1 MILSFAISV
10 CARSPQ
16 EFLTFGHMS
25 FIDIII
31 GIPLLWALYRGFT
44 KGLIIEIASFV
55 GFWIGIWGSIH
66 FSNYLVPVLKEH
78 FHIEASYLPIAA
90 FFLMFLLIML
100 LIYLLA
106 KLIQKAVEGM
116 ALGIFNKLGGAVF
129 SVLKYSL
136 IISVV
141 IFILENIQKH
151 DTILSSEQKKES
163 VLYPAIG
170 KIAPFIIPKLTE
182 LKPENIKEPLFDT
195 LKKEF

>member
-1 MILSFAISV
+1 MKLATVWRQVSWGI
-10 CARSPQ
+10 
-16 EFLTFGHMS
+16 LTFKHMN

-31 GIPLLWALYRGFT
+31 GIPLLWAIYRGFT

-66 FSNYLVPVLKEH
+66 FSNYLVPVLREH
-78 FHIEASYLPIAA
+78 FHMEASYLPILA
-90 FFLMFLLIML
+90 FFLTFLIIIL

-129 SVLKYSL
+129 SVLTYSL
-136 IISVV
+136 IMSVV

-170 KIAPFIIPKLTE
+170 KIAPFIIPKLKE
-182 LKPENIKEPLFDT
+182 LKIEHIKDPLFDP

>member
-1 MILSFAISV
+1 
-10 CARSPQ
+10 
-16 EFLTFGHMS
+16 MS

-55 GFWIGIWGSIH
+55 VFWIGIWGSIH

-78 FHIEASYLPIAA
+78 FHIEASYLAIAA
-90 FFLMFLLIML
+90 FFLMFLLILL